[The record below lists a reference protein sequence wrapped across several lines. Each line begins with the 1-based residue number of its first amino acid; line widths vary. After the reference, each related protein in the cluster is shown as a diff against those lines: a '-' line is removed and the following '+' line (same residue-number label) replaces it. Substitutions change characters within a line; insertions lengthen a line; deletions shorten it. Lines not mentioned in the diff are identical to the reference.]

1 MEDAS
6 GNGRPHKVKSID
18 RIALAV
24 ASIMAVGR
32 AAANASMSASYV
44 GEHDGLAFCLNV
56 GRRTQERNA
65 SRRNYALRRASM
77 DSTRS
82 GWPRCLPPLGQA
94 GPFPLFSL
102 ASCFHVRVGPPQ

>member
-6 GNGRPHKVKSID
+6 GHGRPHKVKSID
-18 RIALAV
+18 RIAPAV
-24 ASIMAVGR
+24 TSIMAVGR

-65 SRRNYALRRASM
+65 SHRNYALRRASM
-77 DSTRS
+77 DSSRS
-82 GWPRCLPPLGQA
+82 GWPRFSPPNPSGA
-94 GPFPLFSL
+94 ISFIG
-102 ASCFHVRVGPPQ
+102 